1 MLKVILAEVLSH
13 NQGDTMSTIQQ
24 LLNDK
29 FSNKIPSPLSPLSHL
44 SPHPGTP
51 NLPLFPSPLSVF
63 PQKAVSMSHS
73 FTNNIAAAASS
84 HRFNPYHY
92 NRYNN
97 ILISL

>member
-1 MLKVILAEVLSH
+1 M
-13 NQGDTMSTIQQ
+13 TTIQQ

-29 FSNKIPSPLSPLSHL
+29 FSNKIPSPLSPLSNL

-51 NLPLFPSPLSVF
+51 NLPIFPSPLF
-63 PQKAVSMSHS
+63 PHKAVSLSPHS

-92 NRYNN
+92 SR
-97 ILISL
+97 

>member
-1 MLKVILAEVLSH
+1 MTLKVILAEVLSH
-13 NQGDTMSTIQQ
+13 NQGDTMTTIQQ

-51 NLPLFPSPLSVF
+51 NLPIFPSPLF
-63 PQKAVSMSHS
+63 PQKAVSMSPHS

-92 NRYNN
+92 SR
-97 ILISL
+97 SEFST